1 MEKNEPVLPEY
12 VSAVLNA
19 LSAAGFHGYLVG
31 GSLRD
36 MLRGVKPHDFDLT
49 TDATPDEML
58 SVFAAFR
65 TFPTGLKHGTLTVLS
80 DGHPVEVTT
89 HRVDGAYSDSR
100 HPAAVRFTASLAE
113 DLSRRDFTVNAM
125 AWSRETGLVDLFDGA
140 RDLAAGVLRA
150 VGDPEKR
157 FREDALRIL
166 RLFRFAAQL
175 DFEIDPATARGA
187 AAEAPG
193 LANISAERI
202 FGELTRTLTGK
213 AAARGISGLC
223 ACGCVPY
230 VFGDTVPDLS
240 VLPAFE
246 KMPSDP
252 AVRFAAL
259 VFPHGEEKARGLC
272 RKLRS
277 SNAFSHT
284 VCGVIE
290 AMGEKI
296 PQTEFE
302 ARRFVCTYYES
313 WRAAFAVLAAE
324 CAGAEER
331 PDAQLSADTVSGA
344 DAQSGTP
351 PRVPTGAEVRAGAIL
366 CERVVRDRT
375 AVDLHRLAVNGVDLQ
390 QKAGIRTE
398 KTAKTL
404 RYLQELVWH
413 EPQQNKKAAL
423 IAAAIAYAQKE
434 ESENG

>member
-1 MEKNEPVLPEY
+1 MEKRHINLPEY
-12 VSAVLNA
+12 VTAVLDT

-36 MLRGVKPHDFDLT
+36 MLRGVEPHDFDLT
-49 TDATPDEML
+49 TDATPEEML
-58 SVFAAFR
+58 TVFAAFR

-80 DGHPVEVTT
+80 DGQPVEVTT
-89 HRVDGAYSDSR
+89 HRVDGTYSDSR
-100 HPAAVRFTASLAE
+100 HPESVRFTTLLTE

-125 AWSRETGLVDLFDGA
+125 AWSAETGLVDPFDGA
-140 RDLAAGVLRA
+140 GDLAARVLRA
-150 VGDPEKR
+150 VGTPEKR

-175 DFEIDPATARGA
+175 DFTIDPATARGA
-187 AAEAPG
+187 AAMAAG
-193 LANISAERI
+193 LTNISAERI
-202 FGELTRTLTGK
+202 FGELTRTLTGT

-259 VFPHGEEKARGLC
+259 VFPHGAEKARELC

-284 VCGVIE
+284 VCEVIE
-290 AMGEKI
+290 AMGEKL
-296 PQTEFE
+296 PQSEFE
-302 ARRFVCTYYES
+302 ARRFVCTYYDS
-313 WRAAFAVLAAE
+313 WRAAMAVLSAKGENVENSAAL
-324 CAGAEER
+324 C
-331 PDAQLSADTVSGA
+331 D
-344 DAQSGTP
+344 
-351 PRVPTGAEVRAGAIL
+351 RVT
-366 CERVVRDRT
+366 RDRT
-375 AVDLHRLAVNGVDLQ
+375 AVDLHRLAVNGAELQ
-390 QKAGIRTE
+390 QKAGIRVE

-404 RYLQELVWH
+404 RYLQELVWQ
-413 EPQQNKKAAL
+413 EPRNNKKAVL
-423 IAAAIAYAQKE
+423 IAAAMAYAQKE
-434 ESENG
+434 EPENG